1 LISTENASLAV
12 SPPLTQRNL
21 LSNLAADECSFL
33 HNHPWHDD
41 PIENDFEAVIATG
54 KFVLQAARYNPT
66 IFQKFAEL
74 ASDKPS
80 RYSCGIRSWN
90 ILLLA
95 SFQEVHDESRS
106 MLYSHFLTFTNAY
119 STLVRG
125 YNQAGIPSLETATA
139 DVNQLHIST
148 KLWLMLVQSL
158 SPLAVGGEIFTIWN
172 ELWLAQESLLNVLEM
187 EAQTGLYP
195 TLISLACTSIVDILM
210 YMRSLHSPLAMDTS
224 THVAIL
230 NRLRVLNSG
239 DSSKVVRAIRFM
251 SETTPVVANRLL
263 LVQIVKELI
272 AAEKLRVVET
282 KQDHSRVTGDRFR
295 KDMRP

>member
-1 LISTENASLAV
+1 MSSLA
-12 SPPLTQRNL
+12 
-21 LSNLAADECSFL
+21 DEACSFL

-41 PIENDFEAVIATG
+41 AIENDFGASIATG
-54 KFVLQAARYNPT
+54 KLVLQAARINPT

-80 RYSCGIRSWN
+80 KYSCGIRSWN

-158 SPLAVGGEIFTIWN
+158 SPLAVSGETQIFTVWN

-187 EAQTGLYP
+187 EAQTGLNP
-195 TLISLACTSIVDILM
+195 TLISLACTSIAGILM
-210 YMRSLHSPLAMDTS
+210 YMRQLRSPLATDTS

-230 NRLRVLNSG
+230 NRLRALNNG

-251 SETTPVVANRLL
+251 SEPSPVVTNRLL

-282 KQDHSRVTGDRFR
+282 KQDHSRVAGDRFR
-295 KDMRP
+295 KDTRPY